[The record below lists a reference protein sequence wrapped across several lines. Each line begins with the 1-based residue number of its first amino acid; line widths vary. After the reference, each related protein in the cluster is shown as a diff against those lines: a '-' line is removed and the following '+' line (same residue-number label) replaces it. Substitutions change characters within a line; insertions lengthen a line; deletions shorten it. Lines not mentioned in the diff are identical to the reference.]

1 MNNDRFVEGTA
12 APEGHVAAT
21 LGPQQSREDAPAVA
35 EGEIFVH
42 PLPCLSG
49 AVSHHV
55 KVVVSHKVEQGKRT
69 RRDWR
74 EEKESK
80 IHFTLEFEIFVYGNQ
95 KLLFKSSFQF
105 FGIAS

>member
-80 IHFTLEFEIFVYGNQ
+80 IHFTLVLN
-95 KLLFKSSFQF
+95 KRV
-105 FGIAS
+105 